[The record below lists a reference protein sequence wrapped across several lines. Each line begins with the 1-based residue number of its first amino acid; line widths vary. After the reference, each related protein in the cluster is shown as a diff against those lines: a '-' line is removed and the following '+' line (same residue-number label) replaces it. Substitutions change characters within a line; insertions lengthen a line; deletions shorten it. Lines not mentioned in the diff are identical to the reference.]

1 MRPLRR
7 SGPVTDAMR
16 PLVVR
21 DARVVTMTE
30 RGVLPRAS
38 VLVEDGRIAA
48 VEPALEPPPG
58 AEVLDAGGRVCM
70 PGFVDAHTHA
80 LWVGSRLDEFQMQL
94 AGAAYLEVL
103 AAGGGIMSTV
113 RAVRAASDEELE
125 TTLRARLDR
134 LLRAGTTTVE
144 VKSGYGLSTEA
155 ELRSL
160 RAIDRVGAD
169 FPGTVVPTA
178 LLGHAVDPEVPD
190 FFERTLA
197 ETLPAVSEA
206 FPGVTIDAYCER
218 SAWPLEQCA
227 ALFEEAARL
236 GHPFRVHADQF
247 HPLGMTEWA
256 AEHGARSV
264 DHLEAS
270 TPSGLRRLA
279 RSDTF
284 AVMLPGCGLHMDD
297 RYADGRAFV
306 EAGGSPD
313 RIVVATNLN
322 PGSAPV
328 VSMPLVIAL
337 AVRKL
342 GLGVAEALR
351 ACTVNAARL
360 LGLEDRGVVAPG
372 ARADLLVLRHADER
386 LLAWELGGDPVDL
399 VVCGGALVRG

>member
-1 MRPLRR
+1 
-7 SGPVTDAMR
+7 MR

-48 VEPALEPPPG
+48 VEPELDPPPG

-125 TTLRARLDR
+125 TTLRRRLDR

-144 VKSGYGLSTEA
+144 VKSGYGLSTGA
-155 ELRSL
+155 EVRSL
-160 RAIDRVGAD
+160 RAIARVGAD

-279 RSDTF
+279 RSETF

-306 EAGGSPD
+306 EAGDSPD
-313 RIVVATNLN
+313 RIVIATNLN

-386 LLAWELGGDPVDL
+386 LLAWELGGDPVDV